1 MQLDK
6 ILIVDDDKSLC
17 HFLSRA
23 LSRADY
29 VVKECHDGEAA
40 LASIE
45 AESYSLVL
53 LDNKMPSGPSGLEV
67 FRRMREAD
75 LKLPVIIMTAFGTT
89 DTAIEAMKLGA
100 YDYITKPFDLN
111 DILDLTEEAIEAGRL
126 MREVVSYPRSSDA
139 ESARRIVGSSRKM
152 QEVYKMIGQVAESD
166 TTILIRG
173 ESGVGKGLVAQAIYH
188 HSLRKDRPFLSVN
201 CAAIPETLLESELF
215 GYEKGAF
222 TGADKRRIGK
232 FEQASGGTIFLDEIG
247 DMSLASQA
255 KILRVIQDGEF
266 ERLGSNQTQKVDV
279 RLIAATNR
287 ILEQLMKEGRFREDL
302 YYRLK
307 IITIDIPPLR
317 ERKEDI
323 SELVQH
329 FLEQRSSSKG
339 LITEQAL
346 EKLKNYPWPGNIREL
361 ENTIQRALILSKG
374 TVITDAHIVFDTE
387 SHAAPED
394 IGELEP
400 QLERHLEVLFKHI
413 VKNSGQNVHSDI
425 FDRIERF
432 LIKRALEETGNNQVH
447 AARLLGISRNTL
459 RHRISKYE
467 IE

>member
-6 ILIVDDDKSLC
+6 ILVVDDDKSLC

-29 VVKECHDGEAA
+29 VMEECHDGEAA
-40 LASIE
+40 LDRIKT
-45 AESYSLVL
+45 ESYSLVL
-53 LDNKMPSGPSGLEV
+53 LDNRMPSGPSGLEV

-126 MREVVSYPRSSDA
+126 MREVVSYPRSSET
-139 ESARRIVGSSRKM
+139 ESSRRIVGGSRKM

-232 FEQASGGTIFLDEIG
+232 FEQASDGTIFLDEIG

-346 EKLKNYPWPGNIREL
+346 EKLRNYPWPGNIREL

-387 SHAAPED
+387 SHAAPD
-394 IGELEP
+394 NIGELEA

-432 LIKRALEETGNNQVH
+432 LIKRALEETGNNQVQ

>member
-1 MQLDK
+1 
-6 ILIVDDDKSLC
+6 
-17 HFLSRA
+17 
-23 LSRADY
+23 
-29 VVKECHDGEAA
+29 
-40 LASIE
+40 
-45 AESYSLVL
+45 
-53 LDNKMPSGPSGLEV
+53 
-67 FRRMREAD
+67 
-75 LKLPVIIMTAFGTT
+75 
-89 DTAIEAMKLGA
+89 
-100 YDYITKPFDLN
+100 
-111 DILDLTEEAIEAGRL
+111 
-126 MREVVSYPRSSDA
+126 
-139 ESARRIVGSSRKM
+139 
-152 QEVYKMIGQVAESD
+152 MIGQVAESD

-232 FEQASGGTIFLDEIG
+232 FEQASGGSIFLDEIG

-255 KILRVIQDGEF
+255 KILRLIQDGEF

-339 LITEQAL
+339 LITEGAL

-432 LIKRALEETGNNQVH
+432 LIKRALEETGNNQVQ

-459 RHRISKYE
+459 RHRISKYQ

>member
-1 MQLDK
+1 LDK

-29 VVKECHDGEAA
+29 VVEECHDGEAA
-40 LASIE
+40 LANIK

-111 DILDLTEEAIEAGRL
+111 DILDLAEEAIEAGRL
-126 MREVVSYPRSSDA
+126 MREVVSYPRSPET
-139 ESARRIVGSSRKM
+139 ESSRRIVGSSRKM

-394 IGELEP
+394 IGELEA

-432 LIKRALEETGNNQVH
+432 LIKRALEETGNNQVQ

-459 RHRISKYE
+459 RHRISKYQ